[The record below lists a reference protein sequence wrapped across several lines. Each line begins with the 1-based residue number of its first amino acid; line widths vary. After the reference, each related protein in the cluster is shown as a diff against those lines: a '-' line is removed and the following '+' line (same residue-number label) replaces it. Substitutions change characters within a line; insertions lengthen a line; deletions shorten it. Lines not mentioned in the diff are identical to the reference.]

1 MGIAKG
7 VVHLLSETKRD
18 VPEFQGKILQL
29 GRQHTFLTLEQL
41 HTIVRKFGIDTSTI
55 KSKSDD
61 KRACDDEEVFGALK
75 FEKVESL
82 DYSSFENATHVNDL
96 NLPVP
101 AELHGNYN
109 VVFDGGTMEHIFD
122 IRMVLKNIHDL
133 LKVGGVIVHAA
144 PSSNFVDHGFYMF
157 SPTLFHDY
165 YEANGYEIRKSYI
178 FEFTADHD
186 QNPWIIYDYKPGS
199 IDHLSFGGWGG
210 KKLLGVFFVAVKTA
224 LSSANVVPQQ
234 GMYRQKWANSKSSD
248 KDPRESTNLGVK
260 ARIFNLLTRTELG
273 KRATLKIL
281 RMKNRALAGN
291 GKPQVISRY

>member
-7 VVHLLSETKRD
+7 VCHLLSETKRD
-18 VPEFQGKILQL
+18 VPEFEGKILQL

-41 HTIVRKFGIDTSTI
+41 HTIVRKFGIDTQPLNREA
-55 KSKSDD
+55 DN
-61 KRACDDEEVFGALK
+61 KRACDDQEVFGALK

-144 PSSNFVDHGFYMF
+144 PSSNHVDHGFYMF
-157 SPTLFHDY
+157 SPTLFQDY
-165 YEANGYEIRKSYI
+165 YEANGYDIRKSYI
-178 FEFTADHD
+178 FEYTTDHD
-186 QNPWIIYDYKPGS
+186 QDPWIIYDYKPGS

-210 KKLLGVFFVAVKTA
+210 EKLLGVFFVAVKTE
-224 LSSANVVPQQ
+224 LSSSNVVPQQ
-234 GMYRQKWANSKSSD
+234 FVYRQAWKNAIQRDGYSSTLMD
-248 KDPRESTNLGVK
+248 SSFKV
-260 ARIFNLLTRTELG
+260 RIFNFLTQTEVGEKL
-273 KRATLKIL
+273 TLKIL
-281 RMKNRALAGN
+281 RMKGRLTAGD
-291 GKPQVISRY
+291 GKPQVIARY